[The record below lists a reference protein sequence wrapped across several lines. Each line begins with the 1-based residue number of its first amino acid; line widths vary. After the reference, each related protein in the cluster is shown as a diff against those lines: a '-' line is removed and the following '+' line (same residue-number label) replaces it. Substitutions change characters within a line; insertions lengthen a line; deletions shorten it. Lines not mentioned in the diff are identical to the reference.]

1 MLQEWENSY
10 MLNGPQPQ
18 SKTHNKK
25 KNATITTKYLYTQI
39 IKDLIAISVDN
50 KGATEQQTTKHK

>member
-1 MLQEWENSY
+1 